1 MVLCSFVYKMSGNAA
16 KLPKHQNNNKQ
27 IQKIKMTARK
37 RKVIDYK
44 KLAGLVETD
53 AVETSETCGLCGL
66 SKRLTKSAINEV
78 LDNGQTV
85 NDFVSTF
92 FDNNPTVLTLFTTD
106 TSKKTI
112 IMR

>member
-1 MVLCSFVYKMSGNAA
+1 
-16 KLPKHQNNNKQ
+16 
-27 IQKIKMTARK
+27 MTARK

-53 AVETSETCGLCGL
+53 VVETSETCGLCGL

-92 FDNNPTVLTLFTTD
+92 FLRILLKYMFIFRLINV
-106 TSKKTI
+106 
-112 IMR
+112 